1 MSKILIFT
9 NKDSLESISIL
20 VDSAK
25 KAWGDDFASFP
36 EDDNPIYRCDFSPEG
51 PAKLTPETSCEKEG
65 VYLIFDLIDET
76 SAKALSEPCSE
87 GEVLVL
93 YHSHTKPDVVETF
106 AKLANPNR
114 LLLKGQHEETHPEL
128 FYYPI
133 FSTLLD
139 EEGNKFS
146 RIRNILMPIESKMLQ
161 DAALRFFSGC
171 MKSPS
176 NADEGFMKDYELLL
190 QDKELEPILKGFYE
204 NSYSQGKTT
213 EAYLDELR
221 GASEQ
226 ILSIICDRMDEEER
240 AKNA

>member
-9 NKDSLESISIL
+9 NKDSMESISIL
-20 VDSAK
+20 RDSAK
-25 KAWGDDFASFP
+25 KAWGDDFACFP
-36 EDDNPIYRCDFSPEG
+36 EDDKPIYRCDFSPEG

-76 SAKALSEPCSE
+76 SAKALAEPCSE

-106 AKLANPNR
+106 ANLANPNR

-139 EEGNKFS
+139 EEGNKYS
-146 RIRNILMPIESKMLQ
+146 RIRNMTPTTGFQSRLGPARCIWAWKTSTTL
-161 DAALRFFSGC
+161 A
-171 MKSPS
+171 PS
-176 NADEGFMKDYELLL
+176 EKPGTA
-190 QDKELEPILKGFYE
+190 
-204 NSYSQGKTT
+204 GKP
-213 EAYLDELR
+213 R
-221 GASEQ
+221 
-226 ILSIICDRMDEEER
+226 
-240 AKNA
+240 